1 MTLDDAQK
9 LTALL
14 SDVLDDWPTAAHS
27 LCTCSGCMQDY
38 QERLTHAFPQFVWTI
53 VPDPDEQNFG
63 TLTVRA
69 REDSHADSE

>member
-1 MTLDDAQK
+1 MTLFEAQE
-9 LTALL
+9 LAVLL
-14 SDVLDDWPTAAHS
+14 SDVPEDWPTPARS

-38 QERLTHAFPQFVWTI
+38 QERLTYAFPQFVWAI
-53 VPDPDEQNFG
+53 VPDPDEQGFG